1 MKYTNRLK
9 KIVNFFDIITKIAYI
24 VTVVGFACY
33 GIAIIAGLFFLDV
46 VDWSLGLNAT
56 IATPFLEEY
65 TIYGIITDVI
75 ELVCFF
81 FVIRAARA
89 YFMYAKQNSPFSKEA
104 SDKLRKYAIIDIATY
119 IPFFILRTTCDSF
132 FHSTDIAYTLSV
144 HSIVSEIANN
154 AIIFVLLF
162 FIAYIA
168 ERFEKLDDKDVR
180 SMKSLYSKLE
190 GISKKL
196 TTVFAAGV
204 AATLVLGIAF
214 SFIQVEFEIGLSDIL
229 FDGTSYSLPIYFFS
243 LCCTFI
249 TLVMTAKFCNEYF
262 SNINKNGTIFI
273 DSDLTLLKKRA
284 ITLLLFPIILAALFD
299 LIVVIVFNDAAIGVS
314 PDYAVLIALVMALIR
329 IMTYAKKEQI
339 ELSEGGNN
347 EPNKE
352 AESPFLN

>member
-9 KIVNFFDIITKIAYI
+9 KIVNILDIITKIAYI
-24 VTVVGFACY
+24 VSIVGFACY
-33 GIAIIAGLFFLDV
+33 GITIIAGLFFLDT

-56 IATPFLEEY
+56 IANPYLERY
-65 TIYGIITDVI
+65 TIYGIITDII

-89 YFMYAKQNSPFSKEA
+89 YFSYAKQNSPFSKEA

-144 HSIVSEIANN
+144 HLIVSEIANN
-154 AIIFVLLF
+154 ALIFALLF

-168 ERFEKLDDKDVR
+168 ERFEKLDDTDVQ
-180 SMKSLYSKLE
+180 SIKNLYSKLE

-196 TTVFAAGV
+196 TTVFVAIAAV
-204 AATLVLGIAF
+204 TLILGIAF
-214 SFIQVEFEIGLSDIL
+214 SFIQVQFEIGLSDIL
-229 FDGTSYSLPIYFFS
+229 FDGTSYSLPIYFFC

-249 TLVMTAKFCNEYF
+249 TLIVTAKFCNEYF

-284 ITLLLFPIILAALFD
+284 IALLLFPIVLTALFD
-299 LIVVIVFNDAAIGVS
+299 LIVVIVFNDGAVGVS
-314 PDYAVLIALVMALIR
+314 PDYAILTALVMALIR

-339 ELSEGGNN
+339 EFSEGGND
-347 EPNKE
+347 EPNIE